1 MRLDGGFRP
10 PINWTISILDFREET
25 VAATRNCFY
34 KSRAVGGV
42 AKGFTD
48 FIDGFVKPMVE
59 IHKGICG
66 PELLLQVLTTYYLSS
81 VLDKHSQELKWLLLD
96 SDLDAV
102 LSEFVGC
109 RLREGGSHVVRTAT
123 SF

>member
-1 MRLDGGFRP
+1 
-10 PINWTISILDFREET
+10 
-25 VAATRNCFY
+25 
-34 KSRAVGGV
+34 
-42 AKGFTD
+42 
-48 FIDGFVKPMVE
+48 
-59 IHKGICG
+59 
-66 PELLLQVLTTYYLSS
+66 LQVLTTYYLSS